1 VLPLHQVIPVDFYL
15 PGCPPPAGRIRLV
28 LEALL
33 DGRMP
38 VLPADDRAFG

>member
-1 VLPLHQVIPVDFYL
+1 LHQEIPVDFYL

-33 DGRMP
+33 DGRTP
-38 VLPADDRAFG
+38 VLPAEQRTFG